1 MIKHIFLDMDGT
13 LLNSAG
19 QVDQRN
25 IDAIISSEIPVTLV
39 SARAPMEMSTAISQ
53 LQLRTTQIGFNG
65 GLLFMPNV
73 QGLKIIQ
80 DSAIH
85 PADFK
90 TVFDLVETHFPS
102 VSLSYYDSTKWYSK
116 KVDRGIQFERRLT
129 HQSPTLIDELT
140 PDETK
145 VYKIMM
151 IVFDPTVMPKLLT
164 ALHALKIDGISIQQ
178 SGDLYLEIT
187 SRDAKKSHGISQ
199 ILASEH
205 LDKSETAAFGDGYN
219 DLPMFESVGVPIV
232 MENAFPDIK
241 ALGKFVTKS
250 NDDAGVAYGIQH
262 FI

>member
-13 LLNSAG
+13 LLNSDG
-19 QVDQRN
+19 QIDQRN
-25 IDAIISSEIPVTLV
+25 IDAIVGSEIPVTLV
-39 SARAPMEMSTAISQ
+39 SARAPMEMSTAIQQ
-53 LQLRTTQIGFNG
+53 LQLHTTQIGFNG
-65 GLLFMPNV
+65 GLLFMPDSN
-73 QGLKIIQ
+73 GLSIVQ

-90 TVFDLVETHFPS
+90 NVFELVETQFPS
-102 VSLSYYDSTKWYSK
+102 VSLSYYDSTNWYSK
-116 KVDRGIQFERRLT
+116 KIDRGIRFEQELT
-129 HQSPTLIDELT
+129 HQSPTLVNTLDSDNIN
-140 PDETK
+140 

-151 IVFDPTVMPKLLT
+151 IVFDPTVMPKLLAT
-164 ALHALKIDGISIQQ
+164 LQALEIEGISIQQ

-199 ILASEH
+199 ILKAEN

-232 MENAFPDIK
+232 MGNAFPDIK
-241 ALGKFVTKS
+241 ASGKFVTKS